1 MSDKALNRKTINL
14 ILGGKG
20 GTGKTLFARLLYTA
34 LYKANLKV
42 VGIDSDIENPEF
54 VSSHSNPEQFAV
66 VPLDFLNLHTSKLI
80 YSMLNGELG
89 EESQAFPY
97 MATQCPPDVVVIDM
111 PGGSGHECR
120 EQIDLMG
127 LTSNSRD
134 LGYQITVIT
143 VLNTG
148 VSPIESLNAMIDFCG
163 EDVQYVAVKS
173 LFWRYSPDAFERW
186 SKSKT
191 YKRFKKLK
199 GVEIDLPVL
208 PPTTFDALQD
218 RNSSFIDLS
227 GLPLGDRLLAQAFL
241 NRGLSQ
247 VEDPNVAS
255 LFGLPTSPQ
264 SQEAAA

>member
-54 VSSHSNPEQFAV
+54 ASVHSNPEQFAV
-66 VPLDFLNLHTSKLI
+66 VPLDFLNISTAKLI
-80 YSMLNGELG
+80 YTMLTGELG

-97 MATQCPPDVVVIDM
+97 MATQCSPDVVVIDM

-120 EQIDLMG
+120 EQLKLLG
-127 LTSNSRD
+127 LIANSRD
-134 LGYQITVIT
+134 LGYQTTVIT

-148 VSPIESLNAMIDFCG
+148 LSPIESLNAMMDFCG

-173 LFWRYSPDAFERW
+173 LFWQYSPDAFDRW

-208 PPTTFDALQD
+208 PPTTFDALQV
-218 RNSSFIDLS
+218 RNTSFIDLS

-241 NRGLSQ
+241 NRGLMQ
-247 VEDPNVAS
+247 VADPKVAS
-255 LFGLPTSPQ
+255 MFGLLPDPQ